1 MVYQLFQV
9 KQLTFGCNIFE
20 CEIATWAKKN
30 FLLKTNMTHQLINDV
45 VSKRFLKQ
53 IQEEMIF

>member
-9 KQLTFGCNIFE
+9 KQLTFGCNIFV
-20 CEIATWAKKN
+20 CNSYLGKKI

>member
-1 MVYQLFQV
+1 MPIYGI
-9 KQLTFGCNIFE
+9 LTISSKTTNIFVR
-20 CEIATWAKKN
+20 EIVTWAKKI

>member
-9 KQLTFGCNIFE
+9 KQLTFVS
-20 CEIATWAKKN
+20 EIVTWAKKN